1 MQNNAEILSNISGSR
16 SKNTTFQKQKEES
29 IMDEANN
36 QVNNFK
42 LDELKLKIQQ
52 NGNSEKI
59 NETEKV
65 EENRNIMNNNSKIE
79 KEDSHIESKDII
91 QKNENVLKNENIQE
105 NDIKQSINENPQ
117 SNLEGNQK
125 KEDSQ
130 QSGEN
135 IHENETKKNSNESGI
150 LHTIVDNG
158 QFKTVDKI
166 VEEYGENIHENET
179 KKNSNES
186 GIMHTIVDNG
196 QFKTI
201 DKIVEENPSSNI
213 SIKSNNQIYFTET
226 NILVDKTQEDLLKSD
241 KNNLYQLTSIPE
253 NSYTKKNTISKTP
266 LRIKNSKNILN
277 NLSPDKYMKKKIT
290 INNESEISPLRYRI
304 KKYEEEIQKQNEYDF
319 KSAMKECRILY
330 DREMKKQERE
340 KQIQE
345 EHKKYE
351 EKLKNME
358 EHRKNLLNKRI
369 QKIMQKS
376 NRNNNKKNMIENKSL
391 DYNLIYNNI
400 NKKLNG
406 DDNIIN
412 TFDNDKGKLP
422 PIEHSQRYKIMKL
435 KKEQNEENFCIKT
448 EKRMKSLELNHRINY
463 LNHLNLINEKII
475 KQSELYNQR
484 SEKCI
489 LATKDRTSELQEEYF
504 SKDMFKR
511 YNMHQN
517 ILRELSEKKYKM
529 KGIILKNFENVK
541 EKKEL
546 LQRQEEQKIK
556 KILKRLNRQ
565 PQSLEL
571 KKDTLSVESNNQ
583 RIYFSNLQKKNLNK
597 ANKEIDEYYK
607 ELILRKEDYFWM
619 VNDLQKDDIGNQNI
633 IQKSLDLQKIKE
645 KEMKSLNKFLEKM
658 DKNNINNQKGGN
670 KMKIFLNQKKLEI
683 DNKKREEE
691 EALIA
696 NNK

>member
-1 MQNNAEILSNISGSR
+1 MQNNPEIESIISRSK
-16 SKNTTFQKQKEES
+16 SKNTTFQKPKEES
-29 IMDEANN
+29 ITDETKNEI
-36 QVNNFK
+36 NNFK
-42 LDELKLKIQQ
+42 LDELKQKILQ

-65 EENRNIMNNNSKIE
+65 EESINIINNNTKIE
-79 KEDSHIESKDII
+79 KEDSQIKSKDNN
-91 QKNENVLKNENIQE
+91 QKGENSLQNENIQE
-105 NDIKQSINENPQ
+105 NDIKQNINENPQ
-117 SNLEGNQK
+117 SNLENNQK
-125 KEDSQ
+125 KEDNQ
-130 QSGEN
+130 QSEQN
-135 IHENETKKNSNESGI
+135 NHIMMNDNEAKKNSNELVGLNS
-150 LHTIVDNG
+150 LEDNS
-158 QFKTVDKI
+158 Q
-166 VEEYGENIHENET
+166 Y
-179 KKNSNES
+179 
-186 GIMHTIVDNG
+186 
-196 QFKTI
+196 KTI
-201 DKIVEENPSSNI
+201 EKIIEENQSSNNNI
-213 SIKSNNQIYFTET
+213 QNNNQIYFTEA
-226 NILVDKTQEDLLKSD
+226 NILVDKSQENMHKSD
-241 KNNLYQLTSIPE
+241 SNNLYQLTSIPE
-253 NSYTKKNTISKTP
+253 NSNSKKNTISKTP
-266 LRIKNSKNILN
+266 FRAKNNKNLLD
-277 NLSPDKYMKKKIT
+277 NLSPDKYMKKKYT

-345 EHKKYE
+345 DHKKYE

-358 EHRKNLLNKRI
+358 EYRKNLLNKRV
-369 QKIMQKS
+369 QKIMQKAK
-376 NRNNNKKNMIENKSL
+376 RNNNKKIMIENKSL
-391 DYNLIYNNI
+391 DFNLIDNNI

-406 DDNIIN
+406 DDN
-412 TFDNDKGKLP
+412 TLDNDGGKLP
-422 PIEHSQRYKIMKL
+422 PINHSQRYKLMKL
-435 KKEQNEENFCIKT
+435 KKEKNEENFCIKT

-463 LNHLNLINEKII
+463 LNHLNLINEKIN

-504 SKDMFKR
+504 FKDMFKR

-517 ILRELSEKKYKM
+517 ILRELSGKKYKM
-529 KGIILKNFENVK
+529 KGYLLKNFENVK

-565 PQSLEL
+565 PQNLEI
-571 KKDTLSVESNNQ
+571 KKDILSTESNNQ
-583 RIYFSNLQKKNLNK
+583 RIYFSNLQKENLNK

-619 VNDLQKDDIGNQNI
+619 VNDLQKDEVGNQNI
-633 IQKSLDLQKIKE
+633 IQRSLDLQKIKE

-670 KMKIFLNQKKLEI
+670 KMKIFLNQKKMEI

-696 NNK
+696 NN

>member
-1 MQNNAEILSNISGSR
+1 MQNNPEIASIISCSK
-16 SKNTTFQKQKEES
+16 SKNTTFQKPKEES
-29 IMDEANN
+29 ITDETKNEINN
-36 QVNNFK
+36 LK

-59 NETEKV
+59 TETEKV
-65 EENRNIMNNNSKIE
+65 EENSNIINNNTKIE
-79 KEDSHIESKDII
+79 KEDSQIVSKDNN
-91 QKNENVLKNENIQE
+91 QKGEENSLKNENIE
-105 NDIKQSINENPQ
+105 VNDIKQSINENPQ
-117 SNLEGNQK
+117 SNLENNQK
-125 KEDSQ
+125 KEDNQ
-130 QSGEN
+130 QSEQN
-135 IHENETKKNSNESGI
+135 NHMMNENEAKKNSNESDGLNAI
-150 LHTIVDNG
+150 DDNA
-158 QFKTVDKI
+158 Q
-166 VEEYGENIHENET
+166 Y
-179 KKNSNES
+179 
-186 GIMHTIVDNG
+186 
-196 QFKTI
+196 KTI
-201 DKIVEENPSSNI
+201 EKIMEENQNANNNI
-213 SIKSNNQIYFTET
+213 QNNNQIYFTEA
-226 NILVDKTQEDLLKSD
+226 NILVDKSQEDIHKSD
-241 KNNLYQLTSIPE
+241 SNNLYQLTSIPE
-253 NSYTKKNTISKTP
+253 NSNSKKNTISKTP
-266 LRIKNSKNILN
+266 FRAKNNKNLLD
-277 NLSPDKYMKKKIT
+277 NLSPDKYMKKKYT
-290 INNESEISPLRYRI
+290 INNESDISPLRYRI

-319 KSAMKECRILY
+319 KSAMKECKILY

-358 EHRKNLLNKRI
+358 EYRKNLLNKRV
-369 QKIMQKS
+369 QKIMQKAK
-376 NRNNNKKNMIENKSL
+376 RNNNKKIMIENKSL
-391 DYNLIYNNI
+391 DFNLIDNNI

-406 DDNIIN
+406 DDN
-412 TFDNDKGKLP
+412 TSDNDGGKLP
-422 PIEHSQRYKIMKL
+422 PINHSQRCKLMKL

-448 EKRMKSLELNHRINY
+448 EKKMKSLELNHHINY
-463 LNHLNLINEKII
+463 LNHLNLINEKIN

-517 ILRELSEKKYKM
+517 ILRELSGKKYKM
-529 KGIILKNFENVK
+529 KGYLLKNFENVK

-565 PQSLEL
+565 PQSLEI
-571 KKDTLSVESNNQ
+571 KKDILSTESNNQ
-583 RIYFSNLQKKNLNK
+583 RIYFSNLQKENLNK

-607 ELILRKEDYFWM
+607 ELLLRKEDYFWM
-619 VNDLQKDDIGNQNI
+619 VNDLQKDEVGNQNI
-633 IQKSLDLQKIKE
+633 IQRALDLQKIKE

-670 KMKIFLNQKKLEI
+670 KMKIFLNQKKMEI

-696 NNK
+696 NS

>member
-1 MQNNAEILSNISGSR
+1 MQNNTEILSKISGSR
-16 SKNTTFQKQKEES
+16 SRNTTFQKQKEES

-36 QVNNFK
+36 QINNFK
-42 LDELKLKIQQ
+42 LDELKLKIKQ

-59 NETEKV
+59 KETEKV
-65 EENRNIMNNNSKIE
+65 EENRNIMNNNTKME

-150 LHTIVDNG
+150 
-158 QFKTVDKI
+158 
-166 VEEYGENIHENET
+166 
-179 KKNSNES
+179 
-186 GIMHTIVDNG
+186 MHIIVDNG

-266 LRIKNSKNILN
+266 LRTKNSKNLLN

-358 EHRKNLLNKRI
+358 EHRKNLLNKRV
-369 QKIMQKS
+369 QKIMQKA

-391 DYNLIYNNI
+391 DFNLIDNNI

-412 TFDNDKGKLP
+412 TLDNDRGKLP

-475 KQSELYNQR
+475 KKSELYNQR

-517 ILRELSEKKYKM
+517 ILRELSEKKSKM
-529 KGIILKNFENVK
+529 KWIILKNFENVK

-565 PQSLEL
+565 PQNLEL
-571 KKDTLSVESNNQ
+571 KKESLSVESNNQ
-583 RIYFSNLQKKNLNK
+583 RIYFSNLQKENLNK

-619 VNDLQKDDIGNQNI
+619 VNDLQKDDVGNQNI
-633 IQKSLDLQKIKE
+633 IQRSLDLQKKKE

-670 KMKIFLNQKKLEI
+670 KMKIFLDQKKLEI
-683 DNKKREEE
+683 DNKKREEA

>member
-1 MQNNAEILSNISGSR
+1 MQNNIEIESQISCIR
-16 SKNTTFQKQKEES
+16 SKDTTFQKQKEES
-29 IMDEANN
+29 ITDEANSLI
-36 QVNNFK
+36 NNFK
-42 LDELKLKIQQ
+42 LDELMQKNQQ
-52 NGNSEKI
+52 NSNFKKI
-59 NETEKV
+59 NETEKA
-65 EENRNIMNNNSKIE
+65 EENSNIMDNNTKI
-79 KEDSHIESKDII
+79 KKKDSHIESKDNI
-91 QKNENVLKNENIQE
+91 QKNDNVFKNENIQE
-105 NDIKQSINENPQ
+105 NDIKQSSNENPQ
-117 SNLEGNQK
+117 SNLDNNQK
-125 KEDSQ
+125 KEDNQRSEQ
-130 QSGEN
+130 N
-135 IHENETKKNSNESGI
+135 NFNTINEDEIKKNSSDTEI

-158 QFKTVDKI
+158 QFKSIEKI
-166 VEEYGENIHENET
+166 LEEYPSLND
-179 KKNSNES
+179 
-186 GIMHTIVDNG
+186 GIT
-196 QFKTI
+196 
-201 DKIVEENPSSNI
+201 
-213 SIKSNNQIYFTET
+213 SNNQIYFTEA

-241 KNNLYQLTSIPE
+241 NNNNNNNLNQLGSIPE
-253 NSYTKKNTISKTP
+253 NSNTKKNTISKTP
-266 LRIKNSKNILN
+266 FKTKNSKNLLN
-277 NLSPDKYMKKKIT
+277 NISPDRYMKKKYT
-290 INNESEISPLRYRI
+290 INNESEISPLRFRI
-304 KKYEEEIQKQNEYDF
+304 KKFEEEIQKQNEYDF
-319 KSAMKECRILY
+319 KSAMKECKILY

-358 EHRKNLLNKRI
+358 EYRKNLLNKRV
-369 QKIMQKS
+369 QKIMQKA
-376 NRNNNKKNMIENKSL
+376 NRNNNKKNMIENRSL
-391 DYNLIYNNI
+391 DFNLIDNNII

-406 DDNIIN
+406 DDNVIN
-412 TFDNDKGKLP
+412 TLDNDKGKLP
-422 PIEHSQRYKIMKL
+422 PIDHSKRYKIMKL
-435 KKEQNEENFCIKT
+435 KKEKNEENFCIKT

-463 LNHLNLINEKII
+463 LNHLDLINEKIN

-504 SKDMFKR
+504 SKDMLKR

-529 KGIILKNFENVK
+529 KGNILKNLENVK

-571 KKDTLSVESNNQ
+571 RKDTLSVESNNQ
-583 RIYFSNLQKKNLNK
+583 RIYFSNLQKENLNK

-607 ELILRKEDYFWM
+607 ELLLRKEDYFWM
-619 VNDLQKDDIGNQNI
+619 VNDLQKDEVGNQNI
-633 IQKSLDLQKIKE
+633 IQRSLDLQKQKE

-670 KMKIFLNQKKLEI
+670 KMKIFLNQKKMEI
-683 DNKKREEE
+683 DNKKRAEE

>member
-1 MQNNAEILSNISGSR
+1 MQNNTKILSKISVSR
-16 SKNTTFQKQKEES
+16 SKNNTFQKQKEES

-130 QSGEN
+130 QS
-135 IHENETKKNSNESGI
+135 
-150 LHTIVDNG
+150 
-158 QFKTVDKI
+158 
-166 VEEYGENIHENET
+166 GENIHENET

-358 EHRKNLLNKRI
+358 EHRKNLLNKRV
-369 QKIMQKS
+369 QKIMQKA

-391 DYNLIYNNI
+391 DFNLIDNNI

-412 TFDNDKGKLP
+412 TLDNDRGKLP

-475 KQSELYNQR
+475 KKSELYNQR

-517 ILRELSEKKYKM
+517 ILRDLSEKKYKM
-529 KGIILKNFENVK
+529 KENILKNFENVK

-565 PQSLEL
+565 PQNLEL
-571 KKDTLSVESNNQ
+571 KKESLSVESNNQ
-583 RIYFSNLQKKNLNK
+583 RIYFSNLQKENLNK

-619 VNDLQKDDIGNQNI
+619 VNDLQKDDVGNQNI
-633 IQKSLDLQKIKE
+633 IQRSLDLQKKKE

-670 KMKIFLNQKKLEI
+670 KMKIFLDQKKLEI
-683 DNKKREEE
+683 DNKKREEA

>member
-29 IMDEANN
+29 KMDEANN
-36 QVNNFK
+36 QINNFK
-42 LDELKLKIQQ
+42 LDELKLKIKQ

-59 NETEKV
+59 KETEKV
-65 EENRNIMNNNSKIE
+65 EENRNIMNNNTKME

-117 SNLEGNQK
+117 SNLESYQK
-125 KEDSQ
+125 KEDNQ
-130 QSGEN
+130 QSEEN
-135 IHENETKKNSNESGI
+135 NHENETKKNSSESGI

-158 QFKTVDKI
+158 QFKT
-166 VEEYGENIHENET
+166 
-179 KKNSNES
+179 
-186 GIMHTIVDNG
+186 
-196 QFKTI
+196 I
-201 DKIVEENPSSNI
+201 DKNE
-213 SIKSNNQIYFTET
+213 SNNQKYFTES

-241 KNNLYQLTSIPE
+241 NNNLYQLTSIPE

-266 LRIKNSKNILN
+266 LRTKNSKNLLN

-345 EHKKYE
+345 ENKKYE

-448 EKRMKSLELNHRINY
+448 EKRMKSLELNHHINY

-475 KQSELYNQR
+475 KKSELYNQR

-517 ILRELSEKKYKM
+517 ILRDLSEKKYKM
-529 KGIILKNFENVK
+529 KENILKNFENVK

-565 PQSLEL
+565 PQNLEL
-571 KKDTLSVESNNQ
+571 KKESLSVESNNQ
-583 RIYFSNLQKKNLNK
+583 RIYFSNLQKENLNK

-619 VNDLQKDDIGNQNI
+619 VNDLQKDEVGNQNI
-633 IQKSLDLQKIKE
+633 IQRSLDLQKKKE

-670 KMKIFLNQKKLEI
+670 KMKIFLDQKKLEI
-683 DNKKREEE
+683 DNKKREEA

>member
-1 MQNNAEILSNISGSR
+1 MKNNPEIESIISCSK
-16 SKNTTFQKQKEES
+16 SKNTTFQKPKEES
-29 IMDEANN
+29 ILDEAKSEI
-36 QVNNFK
+36 NNFK

-52 NGNSEKI
+52 NDNSEKI

-65 EENRNIMNNNSKIE
+65 EENKNIINNNTKIE
-79 KEDSHIESKDII
+79 KEDSQIESKDNI
-91 QKNENVLKNENIQE
+91 QKGENSLKNENIKE
-105 NDIKQSINENPQ
+105 NDIKQSIDENPQ
-117 SNLEGNQK
+117 SNLEHNQK
-125 KEDSQ
+125 KEDNQ
-130 QSGEN
+130 QSEQN
-135 IHENETKKNSNESGI
+135 NHIMTNENEAKKNSNESDG
-150 LHTIVDNG
+150 LNTIDDNA
-158 QFKTVDKI
+158 Q
-166 VEEYGENIHENET
+166 Y
-179 KKNSNES
+179 
-186 GIMHTIVDNG
+186 
-196 QFKTI
+196 KTI
-201 DKIVEENPSSNI
+201 EKIMEENQNANNNI
-213 SIKSNNQIYFTET
+213 QNNNQIYFTEA
-226 NILVDKTQEDLLKSD
+226 NILVDKSQEDIHKSD
-241 KNNLYQLTSIPE
+241 SNNLYQLTSIPE
-253 NSYTKKNTISKTP
+253 NSNSKKNTISKTP
-266 LRIKNSKNILN
+266 YRAKNNKNLLD
-277 NLSPDKYMKKKIT
+277 NLSPDKYMKKKYT
-290 INNESEISPLRYRI
+290 INNESDISPLRYRI

-319 KSAMKECRILY
+319 KSAMKECKILY
-330 DREMKKQERE
+330 DKEMKKQERE

-351 EKLKNME
+351 EKLRNME
-358 EHRKNLLNKRI
+358 EYRKNLLNKRV
-369 QKIMQKS
+369 QKIMQKAK
-376 NRNNNKKNMIENKSL
+376 RNNNKKIMIENKSL
-391 DYNLIYNNI
+391 DFNLIDNNI

-406 DDNIIN
+406 DDN
-412 TFDNDKGKLP
+412 TSDNDGGKLP
-422 PIEHSQRYKIMKL
+422 PINHSQRCKLMKL

-448 EKRMKSLELNHRINY
+448 EKKMKSLELNHHINY

-517 ILRELSEKKYKM
+517 ILRELSGKKYKM
-529 KGIILKNFENVK
+529 KGHLLKHLENVK

-565 PQSLEL
+565 PQSLEI
-571 KKDTLSVESNNQ
+571 KKDILSTESNNQ
-583 RIYFSNLQKKNLNK
+583 RIYFSNFQKENLNK

-619 VNDLQKDDIGNQNI
+619 VNDLQKDEVGNQNI
-633 IQKSLDLQKIKE
+633 IQRSLDLQKIKE

-670 KMKIFLNQKKLEI
+670 KMKIFLNQKKMEI

-696 NNK
+696 NS

>member
-1 MQNNAEILSNISGSR
+1 MQNNTEILSKISGSR
-16 SKNTTFQKQKEES
+16 SRNTTFQKQKEES

-65 EENRNIMNNNSKIE
+65 EENRNIMNNNTKIE

-117 SNLEGNQK
+117 SNLEGNKK

-130 QSGEN
+130 QNGEN

-150 LHTIVDNG
+150 L
-158 QFKTVDKI
+158 
-166 VEEYGENIHENET
+166 
-179 KKNSNES
+179 
-186 GIMHTIVDNG
+186 HTIVDNG

-241 KNNLYQLTSIPE
+241 NNNLYQLTSIPE

-266 LRIKNSKNILN
+266 LRTKISKNLLN

-345 EHKKYE
+345 DHKKYE

-358 EHRKNLLNKRI
+358 EYRKNLLNKRV
-369 QKIMQKS
+369 QKIMQKAK
-376 NRNNNKKNMIENKSL
+376 RNNNKKIMIENKSL
-391 DYNLIYNNI
+391 DFNLIDNNI

-406 DDNIIN
+406 DDN
-412 TFDNDKGKLP
+412 TLDNDGGKLP
-422 PIEHSQRYKIMKL
+422 PINHSQIYKLMKL

-448 EKRMKSLELNHRINY
+448 EKRMKSLELNHHINY

-504 SKDMFKR
+504 SKDMLKR

-517 ILRELSEKKYKM
+517 ILRELSGKKYKM
-529 KGIILKNFENVK
+529 KGHLLKHLENVK

-565 PQSLEL
+565 PQNLEI
-571 KKDTLSVESNNQ
+571 KKDILSTESNNQ
-583 RIYFSNLQKKNLNK
+583 RIYFSNLQKENLNK

-619 VNDLQKDDIGNQNI
+619 VNDLQKDEVGNQNI
-633 IQKSLDLQKIKE
+633 IQRSLDLQKIKE

-670 KMKIFLNQKKLEI
+670 KMKIFLNQKKMEI

-696 NNK
+696 NN

>member
-1 MQNNAEILSNISGSR
+1 MQNNPEIETKISCSK

-29 IMDEANN
+29 ITDEKKS
-36 QVNNFK
+36 QINNFK

-52 NGNSEKI
+52 NDNSEKI

-65 EENRNIMNNNSKIE
+65 EKNSNIMNNNTKIE
-79 KEDSHIESKDII
+79 KEDSHIESKDNI
-91 QKNENVLKNENIQE
+91 QKDENALNNENIRE
-105 NDIKQSINENPQ
+105 NDINKIIHENPQ
-117 SNLEGNQK
+117 SNLEK
-125 KEDSQ
+125 KEDNQ
-130 QSGEN
+130 EN
-135 IHENETKKNSNESGI
+135 EQNNQIMMNENETKNNQSEANTLNVIE
-150 LHTIVDNG
+150 DNA
-158 QFKTVDKI
+158 
-166 VEEYGENIHENET
+166 
-179 KKNSNES
+179 
-186 GIMHTIVDNG
+186 

-201 DKIVEENPSSNI
+201 EKILEENQSSNNNI
-213 SIKSNNQIYFTET
+213 QNNNQIYFTEA
-226 NILVDKTQEDLLKSD
+226 NILIDKSQADIQKSD
-241 KNNLYQLTSIPE
+241 SNNLYQLASIPE
-253 NSYTKKNTISKTP
+253 NSNVKKNTISKSPIRAKNAT
-266 LRIKNSKNILN
+266 KNSKNLLD
-277 NLSPDKYMKKKIT
+277 NLSPDRYKKKKYT
-290 INNESEISPLRYRI
+290 IDNENEISPLRYRI

-330 DREMKKQERE
+330 DREMKKQEKE
-340 KQIQE
+340 KQLQE

-358 EHRKNLLNKRI
+358 EYRKNLFNKRV

-376 NRNNNKKNMIENKSL
+376 NRNNNKNNLIENKSL
-391 DYNLIYNNI
+391 DFNLIDNNI
-400 NKKLNG
+400 NKKLNE
-406 DDNIIN
+406 DENVIN
-412 TFDNDKGKLP
+412 TVENDRGKLP
-422 PIEHSQRYKIMKL
+422 PISHSQRYKIMKL

-448 EKRMKSLELNHRINY
+448 EKRMKNLEINHRINY

-529 KGIILKNFENVK
+529 KGSILKNFENVK

-565 PQSLEL
+565 PQSLDI
-571 KKDTLSVESNNQ
+571 KKDTTSVESNNH
-583 RIYFSNLQKKNLNK
+583 RIYFSNLQKENLNK

-619 VNDLQKDDIGNQNI
+619 VNDLQKDEVGNQNI
-633 IQKSLDLQKIKE
+633 IQKSLDLQKKKE
-645 KEMKSLNKFLEKM
+645 KEMKLLNKFLEKM
-658 DKNNINNQKGGN
+658 DKNNINNLKGGN
-670 KMKIFLNQKKLEI
+670 KMKIFLNQKKMEI

-696 NNK
+696 NSK